1 MRYRRI
7 QYLTK
12 PGCGLCDDVLPT
24 VQRATKRLGVE
35 LIEIDIRDE
44 PELTDQYNMRI
55 PVVLS
60 RRGKVLAEGRISQ
73 LQAYGAALR
82 AWF

>member
-7 QYLTK
+7 HFLTK
-12 PGCGLCDDVLPT
+12 PGCGLCDEVLPLM
-24 VQRATKRLGVE
+24 QRAAKTLGVE
-35 LIEIDIRDE
+35 LIEVDIRDE

-55 PVVLS
+55 PVVLN
-60 RRGKVLAEGRISQ
+60 RRGKVIAEGRISQ
-73 LQAYGAALR
+73 RAAYGVAFR

>member
-12 PGCGLCDDVLPT
+12 PGCGLCDEVLPIME
-24 VQRATKRLGVE
+24 RATKRLGVA
-35 LIEIDIRDE
+35 LIAADIRDE
-44 PELTDQYNMRI
+44 PELTDNYNMRI
-55 PVVLS
+55 PVGLN
-60 RRGKVLAEGRISQ
+60 RRGNVLAEGRISQ
-73 LQAYGAALR
+73 WQAYGAALR

>member
-12 PGCGLCDDVLPT
+12 PGCGLCDEVLPI
-24 VQRATKRLGVE
+24 VERAARKLGVE
-35 LIEIDIRDE
+35 LITVDIRTE
-44 PELTDQYNMRI
+44 PELTDKYNMRI
-55 PVVLS
+55 PVVLD

-73 LQAYGAALR
+73 RAAYGAALR

>member
-12 PGCGLCDDVLPT
+12 PGCGLCDEVLPI
-24 VQRATKRLGVE
+24 VERATKRLGVE
-35 LIEIDIRDE
+35 LVQVDIRNE
-44 PELTDQYNMRI
+44 PELTDNYNMRI
-55 PVVLS
+55 PVVLD
-60 RRGKVLAEGRISQ
+60 RRGRVLAEGQITQ

-82 AWF
+82 AWL